1 MLTARF
7 KGGQSLVL
15 SYVFP
20 LFVLLLLAPLAF
32 SQTSSTGALT
42 GTVKD
47 SSGAVVPNATVTA
60 TSIGTGQART
70 TTTDADGTYKF
81 GLLPPGDYKLKFE
94 ASGFNTVEVPSVTI
108 VVTETAVLDQTLQ
121 VGAQT
126 QQVEVRGEDR
136 SGADRQ
142 FHRGHG
148 GKLANHD
155 GYAFDLAQLHQPVG
169 PRGRGQCWRVQCG
182 QHGQGLA
189 GHRREWLRHCSEQLS
204 AWMGPPS

>member
-1 MLTARF
+1 MSTARF

-20 LFVLLLLAPLAF
+20 LLALFLLAPLAF

-42 GTVKD
+42 GTLKD

-70 TTTDADGTYKF
+70 TTTDNDGGYKF

-94 ASGFNTVEVPSVTI
+94 AAGFSVLEVPSVTI
-108 VVTETAVLDQTLQ
+108 VVTETSVFDQTLQ

-126 QQVEVRGEDR
+126 QQVEVRGEQKWCR
-136 SGADRQ
+136 
-142 FHRGHG
+142 
-148 GKLANHD
+148 
-155 GYAFDLAQLHQPVG
+155 
-169 PRGRGQCWRVQCG
+169 
-182 QHGQGLA
+182 
-189 GHRREWLRHCSEQLS
+189 
-204 AWMGPPS
+204 PPPPLWAPS